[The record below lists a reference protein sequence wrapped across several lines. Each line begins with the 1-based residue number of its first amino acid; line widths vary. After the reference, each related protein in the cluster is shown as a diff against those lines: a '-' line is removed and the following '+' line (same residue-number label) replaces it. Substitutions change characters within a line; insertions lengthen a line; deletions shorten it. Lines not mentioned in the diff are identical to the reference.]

1 MPNSAP
7 LSVPSPKR
15 SFSSISSPNPR
26 RTHPSQ
32 SKSLPKSKRVK
43 LEHNS
48 DGSGSGESALQAAG
62 CKVAA
67 GESRDSS
74 SDQSAAKWFDRVNRN
89 VESSRNKVYKHE
101 DESPFFMAQQ
111 ESYHQ
116 SGPLQSL
123 AGETFGQRAQ
133 DDNERHELRGVI
145 DDLTIENKR
154 LKTLLRDRQSRPGSS
169 SSDPDRIIE
178 VRLHG
183 LPAEKKR
190 ELEQLLQ
197 TFAHGLNGA
206 SPTQHGSYVPVD
218 KSLPSPGTSLLAGQ
232 KHEHTHTDSGYVSVS
247 NSGLNSS
254 SGTAMSREPV
264 SKRKKDKDI
273 KNYLHD
279 IPDALF
285 PQNTMSISD
294 SAKMVLVVQRL
305 EQLYTGKTAH
315 SGDHSL
321 PVQQQK
327 ISRDAAKADRAEDRR
342 QNRTVKVE
350 GSREAPVLPPDSKIN
365 FDAME
370 QGRQTA
376 PYTPSDKEASSSS
389 GTPGSLERPVS
400 PNQRPTRPLDLDIHR
415 AQIAE
420 DNLKYIQHLGLS
432 SSEYSPTSNG
442 EQQPWIYL
450 NLLISMAQLHTLN
463 VTPAFVRKA
472 IRQLST
478 QFELSKD
485 GHKVRWNGDAS
496 QGFSPNFG
504 ISPGSVSR
512 RITDD
517 TPDEGGRQSG
527 SATSNLNEQ
536 RSMSMS
542 DDKRMG
548 GKPSTTTSKLVES
561 TLTLS
566 NPAIKQPSSMFKS
579 STFDYKPI
587 VFKGKKKA
595 LKASNSYLDSSSSHE
610 GLSPDSDS
618 LTHALSRSSLRSK
631 DDAPDG
637 LITFYSNPYFCTDLS
652 GDRSPINMRSLDSEQ
667 GREVLGLAKE
677 QQPEDEIMR
686 DVNACYF
693 TARVDGHLSS
703 WPAIC
708 PPVKMDF
715 APVNSAGEDETQPI
729 ELEASGIGGIR
740 PEDNFALDVKVA
752 RSRLRDGERKA
763 QGKGKGKGRRGE
775 HAKYSYRTEEC
786 TKLSLQPSRL
796 PPPSYVLFATSS
808 SSSAGEGHFY
818 EDSES
823 ESSDH
828 NDPPA
833 PAGLLWQWSSSSNDR
848 QIPDDNSEASSSFG
862 VLEAA
867 RARLRDPQTISPQD
881 RDFIDP
887 SGRTMSGSLAATVGA
902 SWSAKS
908 IVEPEAG
915 PEDGGDLSS
924 DMSVDE
930 DYHRDDWD

>member
-1 MPNSAP
+1 
-7 LSVPSPKR
+7 
-15 SFSSISSPNPR
+15 
-26 RTHPSQ
+26 
-32 SKSLPKSKRVK
+32 
-43 LEHNS
+43 
-48 DGSGSGESALQAAG
+48 
-62 CKVAA
+62 
-67 GESRDSS
+67 
-74 SDQSAAKWFDRVNRN
+74 
-89 VESSRNKVYKHE
+89 
-101 DESPFFMAQQ
+101 MAQQ

-116 SGPLQSL
+116 PGPLQSL
-123 AGETFGQRAQ
+123 AGEAFGQRAQ
-133 DDNERHELRGVI
+133 DDNERDELRGVI
-145 DDLTIENKR
+145 DDLTVENKR
-154 LKTLLRDRQSRPGSS
+154 LKTLLRDRQSRLGPS
-169 SSDPDRIIE
+169 SSDHDRIIE

-197 TFAHGLNGA
+197 TFAHGLNGE
-206 SPTQHGSYVPVD
+206 SPTQHGSFAPVD
-218 KSLPSPGTSLLAGQ
+218 KSLPSPGTSHLAGQ
-232 KHEHTHTDSGYVSVS
+232 KFEPTHTDSGYVSIS

-254 SGTAMSREPV
+254 SGTAMVREPV
-264 SKRKKDKDI
+264 SKWKKDKDI

-279 IPDALF
+279 IPDSLL
-285 PQNTMSISD
+285 PQNTMSLSD
-294 SAKMVLVVQRL
+294 SAKMTLVVQRL
-305 EQLYTGKTAH
+305 EQLFTGKTAH

-350 GSREAPVLPPDSKIN
+350 GSREAHVLPPDSKIN
-365 FDAME
+365 FDPME

-376 PYTPSDKEASSSS
+376 PYTAGDKEASSSS
-389 GTPGSLERPVS
+389 GTPGSLERPLS

-415 AQIAE
+415 AQVAE

-432 SSEYSPTSNG
+432 SSEYGLTSNG
-442 EQQPWIYL
+442 EQQSWVYL

-472 IRQLST
+472 ITQLSS
-478 QFELSKD
+478 QFELSRD

-496 QGFSPNFG
+496 QGFSPNFE
-504 ISPGSVSR
+504 ISPDSVSR

-527 SATSNLNEQ
+527 SATSTLHEQ
-536 RSMSMS
+536 PSMSIS

-548 GKPSTTTSKLVES
+548 GKPSTTTWKLVES
-561 TLTLS
+561 TSTSS
-566 NPAIKQPSSMFKS
+566 NPALNQPSLMSKS
-579 STFDYKPI
+579 SAFDYKPI

-610 GLSPDSDS
+610 GLSPGSS
-618 LTHALSRSSLRSK
+618 GLTHALSRSSLRSQ
-631 DDAPDG
+631 DDARDG
-637 LITFYSNPYFCTDLS
+637 LMTFYSNPYFCTDLS
-652 GDRSPINMRSLDSEQ
+652 GDRSPINMRSLDTEQ
-667 GREVLGLAKE
+667 GRKVLGLAKE

-708 PPVKMDF
+708 PTVKMDF
-715 APVNSAGEDETQPI
+715 APVDSAGEDETQPI
-729 ELEASGIGGIR
+729 ELEASGIGGVR

-763 QGKGKGKGRRGE
+763 QGKGKGRRGE
-775 HAKYSYRTEEC
+775 LQKYSYRAVEC
-786 TKLSLQPSRL
+786 TKLSLRPSRL

-828 NDPPA
+828 NDSPA
-833 PAGLLWQWSSSSNDR
+833 PAGLLWQWSSSSNER
-848 QIPDDNSEASSSFG
+848 QILDDNSEASSSFG

-867 RARLRDPQTISPQD
+867 RARLRDSRTISPLD

-902 SWSAKS
+902 SRSAIS
-908 IVEPEAG
+908 FIEPETG
-915 PEDGGDLSS
+915 LEDGGDLSS
-924 DMSVDE
+924 DMSVDD